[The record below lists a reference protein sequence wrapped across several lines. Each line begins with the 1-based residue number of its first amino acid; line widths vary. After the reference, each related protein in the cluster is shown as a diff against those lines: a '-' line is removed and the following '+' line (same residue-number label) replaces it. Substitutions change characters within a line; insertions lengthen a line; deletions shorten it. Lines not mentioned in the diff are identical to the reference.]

1 MMPLAVAVTLATPE
15 ALVSAEELDSTALA
29 PISGTP
35 KVTVT
40 PDTGFPAESLTVVC
54 SAVAKAEP
62 DGADWGVP
70 PAAVILAGTVPVPVP
85 VPDVLVNVND
95 AESVPALAVTK

>member
-1 MMPLAVAVTLATPE
+1 MMLLAVAVTLATPE

-35 KVTVT
+35 KVTVA
-40 PDTGFPAESLTVVC
+40 PGTGFPTESVTVTC
-54 SAVAKAEP
+54 SAVAKAVP
-62 DGADWGVP
+62 DGADWDMP
-70 PAAVILAGTVPVPVP
+70 PVAVILPGTVPVAPLL
-85 VPDVLVNVND
+85 VLVNEND

>member
-1 MMPLAVAVTLATPE
+1 MVPLAVAVTLATPE
-15 ALVSAEELDSTALA
+15 ALVSAEELESTALA
-29 PISGTP
+29 PIGGTP
-35 KVTVT
+35 KVTVA
-40 PDTGFPAESLTVVC
+40 PDTGFPAESFTVVC

-70 PAAVILAGTVPVPVP
+70 PVAVILAGTVPVPELL
-85 VPDVLVNVND
+85 VLVNEND